1 MGLICFPL
9 IWNGDFFS
17 KALHHS
23 PLFLPLRE
31 QQQTQGHR
39 AKVCHL
45 SLASQGLF
53 EGKKKH
59 ENQPK
64 PYVEAKDIT
73 PACHSQVTPQLL
85 LSLKMLA
92 VLECRTGTIPTSWYF
107 FCICRD
113 KQCRLVVIS
122 TQDICASILSLSE
135 WACTYW
141 QLEYIFLNSVTLNS
155 THWKNYTF
163 LWFES
168 AHLVCPLLL
177 YGKA

>member
-1 MGLICFPL
+1 MLPALFASGPRVQLCLLQSGFSGMGLICFPL

-53 EGKKKH
+53 EGKKHK
-59 ENQPK
+59 NQPK
-64 PYVEAKDIT
+64 PYVGAKDVT
-73 PACHSQVTPQLL
+73 PACRSQVTLRLL
-85 LSLKMLA
+85 KCWRFLSA
-92 VLECRTGTIPTSWYF
+92 ELEQSQPLGIF
-107 FCICRD
+107 FVYVGSATALD

-122 TQDICASILSLSE
+122 TQDICACILSLSE
-135 WACTYW
+135 
-141 QLEYIFLNSVTLNS
+141 
-155 THWKNYTF
+155 
-163 LWFES
+163 
-168 AHLVCPLLL
+168 
-177 YGKA
+177 